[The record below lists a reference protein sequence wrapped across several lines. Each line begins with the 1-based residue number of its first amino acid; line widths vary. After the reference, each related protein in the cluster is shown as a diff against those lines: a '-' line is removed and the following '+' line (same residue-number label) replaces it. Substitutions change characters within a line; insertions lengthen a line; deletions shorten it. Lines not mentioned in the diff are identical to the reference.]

1 LKELI
6 FYSSKKPVVMRLLLI
21 ILAVF
26 FFSINGYSQKW
37 KSYIISVKGDTLN
50 RVDPKGRKQGPWVVH
65 VNELRGER
73 GYEEEGFFVNDK
85 KDGTWRKFSLEGDLI
100 AVENYRWGGKD
111 GKSVYLTTQG
121 SPIREESWKA
131 VNPDSPYDT
140 VNVYDPNNPDKIIAK
155 QVIKLEGYSLKHGPW
170 KYYDLFSGKLE
181 KTEYWYFDKPARKTG
196 IDDDELAPIDVT
208 NNDGDGTAKTEEKK
222 KVVPKPK
229 EVVEFE
235 KLKPGKKKIKVRD
248 GSTGY

>member
-1 LKELI
+1 
-6 FYSSKKPVVMRLLLI
+6 MRLLLI
-21 ILAVF
+21 ITTVF
-26 FFSINGYSQKW
+26 FFSLNGYSQKW
-37 KSYIISVKGDTLN
+37 KSFIISVKGDTLN
-50 RVDPKGRKQGPWVVH
+50 RVYQKGLKQGPWVVH
-65 VNELRGER
+65 VDPLRGER
-73 GYEEEGFFVNDK
+73 GYEEEGFFVNGK

-121 SPIREESWKA
+121 SPIREETWKA
-131 VNPDSPYDT
+131 VNPDNRYDT

-155 QVIKLEGYSLKHGPW
+155 QVIKLEGYSLKHAPW
-170 KYYDLFSGKLE
+170 KFYDLFSGRLE

-208 NNDGDGTAKTEEKK
+208 NNENADETAKTGEKK

-235 KLKPGKKKIKVRD
+235 KLKPGKKKIRVRD
-248 GSTGY
+248 GATGY